1 MGASS
6 HHAVQHTRFRISIK
20 HSHVHLEVKAPP
32 QSHRDTA
39 IHTIREPIA
48 HCTLPRS
55 VSDSTGPTMV
65 QASRAHG
72 QSQSLS
78 PRTLHGTPR
87 LVQHPAPSPCVL
99 GEHKLGCAA
108 GSELCVTIDACKAD
122 PDVCALRVELFTG
135 TVCLE

>member
-1 MGASS
+1 
-6 HHAVQHTRFRISIK
+6 
-20 HSHVHLEVKAPP
+20 
-32 QSHRDTA
+32 
-39 IHTIREPIA
+39 
-48 HCTLPRS
+48 
-55 VSDSTGPTMV
+55 MV

-99 GEHKLGCAA
+99 GEHKLGCAV

-135 TVCLE
+135 TVCLECLDDVSQIIAPGTAMHSALSVVVRAMDSYGGIAMV